1 MKAQFI
7 FASLL
12 IATAT
17 GYAAPAGLAF
27 YGDPPDDRHPWCVHD
42 RNRPL
47 PPRVEPKP
55 FKPAPPPRGA
65 IVLFDGTAESL
76 GKWESDKDGTPTKW
90 IVRDGAMECVPK
102 SGYIRTKEKLGDCRL
117 HVEWAA
123 PTEIVGEGQGRGN
136 SGIFLCGVEIQVL
149 DSYNNPTYADG
160 GACSMYGV
168 APPLANALRPPGE
181 FQQID
186 ITFRRPIYQGDKCVD
201 PGYVTVYCNGVLVQN
216 KTQLEGPTGHRGR
229 SKPGPLPESAP
240 LRLQDHGNPV
250 RFRNIWYQ
258 PLPPRKPE
266 KGIRGPLSVEET
278 MAMRK
283 TIAAQVRDDAAK
295 MTAGSVEQAWRLAES
310 LVYEK
315 DEPTCRKAEQL
326 LAQYTAGL
334 KKLPD
339 DQITARKDEVMVAF
353 RNFQYLVK
361 FGFVPAEF
369 GPKADVDR
377 IVKARGW
384 DKPAK
389 KK

>member
-1 MKAQFI
+1 MKAQLL

-12 IATAT
+12 VAASSFAAST
-17 GYAAPAGLAF
+17 GQPF
-27 YGDPPDDRHPWCVHD
+27 YGDPPDDHHPWCVHD
-42 RNRPL
+42 RNRPQ

-55 FKPAPPPRGA
+55 FKPAPPPKGA
-65 IVLFDGTAESL
+65 VVLFDGTEASL
-76 GKWESDKDGTPTKW
+76 HAHWVSDKDGGPTQW

-117 HVEWAA
+117 HIEWAA
-123 PTEIVGEGQGRGN
+123 PKEIVGEGQGRGN

-160 GACSMYGV
+160 GACAIYGV

-186 ITFRRPIYQGDKCVD
+186 ITFRRPIYEGDTCLD
-201 PGYVTVYCNGVLVQN
+201 PGYVTVYCNGVLVQD
-216 KTQLEGPTGHRGR
+216 KTPLEGPTGHRAR
-229 SKPGPLPESAP
+229 SKPAPLPESP

-266 KGIRGPLSVEET
+266 KGRGLLSVDET

-283 TIAAQVRDDAAK
+283 KIAAQLREDAAK
-295 MTAGSVEQAWRLAES
+295 IPAGSVEQAWRLAES

-315 DEPTCRKAEQL
+315 DDSTYRKVEQL

-339 DQITARKDEVMVAF
+339 DQIVARKDELVTAF
-353 RNFQYLVK
+353 RNFQYLAK
-361 FGFVPAEF
+361 FGFIPADF
-369 GPKADVDR
+369 APKADVDR
-377 IVKARGW
+377 IVKAHGW
-384 DKPAK
+384 DKPPK